1 MMLAG
6 LPRADNSQLEN
17 IHFICCSDETSDE
30 TLAVEMAPPV
40 VEDLIGLE
48 MDGIIAYDAYLKQE
62 ILAVAPV
69 LCKLG
74 DNPCASELLNHQ
86 GSTARKFC
94 RMCLLV
100 NAVLGVCVP
109 VYTL

>member
-1 MMLAG
+1 MRLW
-6 LPRADNSQLEN
+6 QLRWQ
-17 IHFICCSDETSDE
+17 H
-30 TLAVEMAPPV
+30 APV

-48 MDGIIAYDAYLKQE
+48 MDGSLHIAYLKQE

-86 GSTARKFC
+86 ESTTRKFC

-100 NAVLGVCVP
+100 NAVLSVCVS